1 MSTVNA
7 FALPENASSTRLV
20 LAWQIDDDH
29 VLKISVDG
37 RTGDGRIRY
46 SYRLS
51 RCDQTIFQG
60 HDFCSGAGA
69 EPTSGALTHAASC
82 LLGFLTLCPGDVEA
96 DYFDEYTRAQIAW
109 RDEFAEELSLYAQDR
124 CCGYC
129 GGEHDSPAHSLTDHA
144 TGEGTPMASN
154 SPMRPTA
161 RTCSGATTQ

>member
-1 MSTVNA
+1 MSTMNA
-7 FALPENASSTRLV
+7 FAMPENANSARLA

-29 VLKISVDG
+29 VLKIGADC
-37 RTGDGRIRY
+37 RTDDGRIQY

-51 RCDQTIFQG
+51 RSDQTIFQG

-69 EPTSGALTHAASC
+69 EPVVGALAHAAGS
-82 LLGFLTLCPGDVEA
+82 LLGFLTLRPGDVEA

-129 GGEHDSPAHSLTDHA
+129 GGDHDSPARLT
-144 TGEGTPMASN
+144 
-154 SPMRPTA
+154 
-161 RTCSGATTQ
+161 C